1 MNHVMNDY
9 DEFFMMKRVT
19 LCRHAGLMKTPLR
32 AEERDV
38 VILEPCSSQNT
49 PGMELS
55 HEKCVF
61 HAPVFLSALRP
72 GTLLFL
78 LLLWGK
84 EMEDM

>member
-1 MNHVMNDY
+1 M
-9 DEFFMMKRVT
+9 
-19 LCRHAGLMKTPLR
+19 APLR

-61 HAPVFLSALRP
+61 YAPVFLSALRP

-84 EMEDM
+84 EMEDMCSCLIPVHTANTSRTSSYKALLRARF